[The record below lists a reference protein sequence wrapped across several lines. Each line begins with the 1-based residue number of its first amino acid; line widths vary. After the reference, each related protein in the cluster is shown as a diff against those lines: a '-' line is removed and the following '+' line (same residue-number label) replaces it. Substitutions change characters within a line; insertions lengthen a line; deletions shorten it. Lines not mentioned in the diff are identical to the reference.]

1 VVDSTIHNPRK
12 ERYSFFICQR
22 NSVRKGDY
30 VRWLSRQR
38 FSTIEAGTDGG
49 GSVEVYAEA
58 EEFGPY
64 EGESPEG
71 RPVLYKVEYNQE
83 NDAYEVVTDEDG
95 NPVVSEAY
103 VSCILWFEDVNGNKK
118 YDDGELMTTD
128 YFKQNTAYG
137 VLLGISHRDAEEGF
151 TVDMYNS
158 TVRIAGE
165 EYGMDAIPV
174 TLVTE
179 TDASGNAVKTE
190 QVTMYFYV
198 FDVTGADPV
207 YVPGDVDG
215 DGDVDSNDAD
225 LIAKYFAGWP
235 EEEPGDDFHHAA
247 ADMDG
252 DGTVSRRDAMV
263 LARKA
268 AGWTN
273 IGG

>member
-1 VVDSTIHNPRK
+1 
-12 ERYSFFICQR
+12 
-22 NSVRKGDY
+22 
-30 VRWLSRQR
+30 
-38 FSTIEAGTDGG
+38 
-49 GSVEVYAEA
+49 
-58 EEFGPY
+58 
-64 EGESPEG
+64 
-71 RPVLYKVEYNQE
+71 
-83 NDAYEVVTDEDG
+83 
-95 NPVVSEAY
+95 
-103 VSCILWFEDVNGNKK
+103 
-118 YDDGELMTTD
+118 
-128 YFKQNTAYG
+128 
-137 VLLGISHRDAEEGF
+137 
-151 TVDMYNS
+151 VDMYNS

-225 LIAKYFAGWP
+225 LIAQYFAGWP